1 MRLTGNNNLSKG
13 VEFLRKKGYIRNISG
28 AVIRGVYFIIPF
40 AVAGGVL
47 VSLSYI
53 IDYISGGEAV
63 YGLGSENPVAVI
75 LKSLGTFTYSLMLPV
90 LASSVATN
98 LAGKGAFLSGLVG
111 GFLAVN
117 GATFMLP
124 YGDTTAVSGFL
135 GAILAGLVSGFFY
148 KGIKRTLRHIKYKE
162 TIADKNIILP
172 ILSVTSTGLFM
183 LLINPLVGFLNT
195 GVSVLLMIVSESNP
209 VLFGAVLGLMTAI
222 DLGGAISKAAFIFS
236 AAAIASGEYTAM
248 AAVMGAGMTVPLSI
262 ALSSLIFRLKFS
274 GKESA
279 LAKANLLFGLCGI
292 TDSAIPIAAKNPTRV
307 IPACA
312 LGASVCGGMCAGFG
326 CTLIAPFGGIL
337 VIPIIGR
344 PLLFIISVFT
354 GTLLG
359 ATVLGIIKT
368 SAKAFVPADQKKHP
382 SA

>member
-1 MRLTGNNNLSKG
+1 MKR
-13 VEFLRKKGYIRNISG
+13 KGYVKKISG
-28 AVIRGVYFIIPF
+28 AIIRSVYFIIPF

-53 IDYISGGEAV
+53 IDYISGGEAI

-90 LASSVATN
+90 LASAIATN
-98 LAGKGAFLSGLVG
+98 LADRGAFLSGLVG

-135 GAILAGLVSGFFY
+135 GAIMAGVVSGLFY
-148 KGIKRTLRHIKYKE
+148 RGIKRASKHIKRRKE
-162 TIADKNIILP
+162 MLSKNLILP
-172 ILSVTSTGLFM
+172 ISSVLSTGLFM

-222 DLGGAISKAAFIFS
+222 DLGGAFSKAAFIFS

-248 AAVMGAGMTVPLSI
+248 AAVMGAGMSIPLSI
-262 ALSSLIFRLKFS
+262 ALSSLVFRLKFS
-274 GKESA
+274 KKEA
-279 LAKANLLFGLCGI
+279 ELARANMLFGLCGI
-292 TDSAIPIAAKNPTRV
+292 TDSAIPLAAKNPTRV

-312 LGASVCGGMCAGFG
+312 LGAAVTGGMCSGFG

-337 VIPIIGR
+337 VIPITGR

-354 GTLLG
+354 GTLVG
-359 ATVLGIIKT
+359 ATVLGIIKRAPDLFA
-368 SAKAFVPADQKKHP
+368 SADAKKHP
-382 SA
+382 AS